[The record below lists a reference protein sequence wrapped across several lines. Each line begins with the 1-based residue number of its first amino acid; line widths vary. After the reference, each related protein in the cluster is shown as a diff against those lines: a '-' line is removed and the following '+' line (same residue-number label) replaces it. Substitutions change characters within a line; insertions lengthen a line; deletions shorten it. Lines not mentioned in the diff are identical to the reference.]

1 MFLCETHKLIGD
13 ATEWI
18 ELKGMFAWARLE
30 KLVSALFK
38 VDRGSACHVE
48 EVIVLAIPGKRRSHA
63 WTIARVVKEIRAG
76 EVLGVG
82 KGCRGVAEV
91 WRVIVKE

>member
-1 MFLCETHKLIGD
+1 MFLCETHKLIRD

-18 ELKGMFAWARLE
+18 ELKGMLAWTRLE
-30 KLVSALFK
+30 KLISALFE

-63 WTIARVVKEIRAG
+63 WTIACVVKEIGTG
-76 EVLGVG
+76 EVLSSG
-82 KGCRGVAEV
+82 KGCRRVAEV
-91 WRVIVKE
+91 GRVIVKE